1 MIFKVGDTVRILPCA
16 NGVAEEHIGE
26 TCELI
31 KLHHP
36 STDIGKVKLRDC
48 SECMV
53 YLTTG
58 IHGNCEIELVKEGI
72 TRTITL
78 DNGSKII
85 GGIKMDLKNTRI
97 KPRSPKEH
105 RLIQKIL
112 FEHGCSWHSDVG
124 KKNEVKSYSD
134 CWIAIN
140 ENLYMDNSGKE
151 YNLDKT
157 EISPDTI
164 LNINKQGEN
173 KMELKNIR
181 KTNLR
186 QAKAKYDEERTNEEV
201 TTALNQLRAAQDTID
216 TIDRQIKAL
225 GEDKK
230 PHQEIIDMFKSK

>member
-1 MIFKVGDTVRILPCA
+1 
-16 NGVAEEHIGE
+16 
-26 TCELI
+26 
-31 KLHHP
+31 
-36 STDIGKVKLRDC
+36 
-48 SECMV
+48 
-53 YLTTG
+53 
-58 IHGNCEIELVKEGI
+58 
-72 TRTITL
+72 
-78 DNGSKII
+78 
-85 GGIKMDLKNTRI
+85 
-97 KPRSPKEH
+97 
-105 RLIQKIL
+105 
-112 FEHGCSWHSDVG
+112 
-124 KKNEVKSYSD
+124 
-134 CWIAIN
+134 
-140 ENLYMDNSGKE
+140 MDNSGKE